1 MTRKDTWTAMLL
13 VLTLAAGGCPKKEDG
28 KKPGDDG
35 KRRKLV
41 LYAAGDSMFTKEI
54 VDEFRKSAGVDIEI
68 APDTEATRGIGLR
81 LKLEKEKDQPRAD
94 VYWNNELVNTLI
106 LKKKGLLEP
115 YKAPSGAD
123 IPDAWRDSQGYW
135 AAFGARARIFLVN
148 TTRVKPEEEPKSIYD
163 LLDPKW
169 NKKAGMARPTGG
181 TAATYAAAL
190 FELLGEDKAKAFY
203 TGVRENGIV
212 LCLGNG
218 MVKDQVASGELAW
231 GWTDTNDANVA
242 IRDGKPVKVVYPD
255 QGEGQIG
262 TLLIPHSIA
271 LVKGGPNPEVAKEF
285 IHFVLQPNTET
296 LLAAGLSAQIPLRD
310 VVGWPKELEKHFL
323 MDVGRIK
330 SFNGKISWDKVADR
344 LDTTI
349 KALEEILK

>member
-163 LLDPKW
+163 LLDRSGTRRPAW
-169 NKKAGMARPTGG
+169 RGRPAGPPRRMPRRCSSSSARTRRRLSTRGSGRTGSSCAWE
-181 TAATYAAAL
+181 TA
-190 FELLGEDKAKAFY
+190 
-203 TGVRENGIV
+203 
-212 LCLGNG
+212 
-218 MVKDQVASGELAW
+218 W
-231 GWTDTNDANVA
+231 
-242 IRDGKPVKVVYPD
+242 
-255 QGEGQIG
+255 
-262 TLLIPHSIA
+262 
-271 LVKGGPNPEVAKEF
+271 
-285 IHFVLQPNTET
+285 
-296 LLAAGLSAQIPLRD
+296 
-310 VVGWPKELEKHFL
+310 
-323 MDVGRIK
+323 
-330 SFNGKISWDKVADR
+330 
-344 LDTTI
+344 
-349 KALEEILK
+349 